1 LDDCLL
7 LAVFL
12 IIEECSTTFGDTF
25 SHGKSDVLMST
36 KMGWATF
43 WAIFS
48 QTHLVT
54 LAETILRSVL
64 PQEWLKAGLNESIL
78 HWIRSLG
85 RRACKMKKKCF
96 SNKSG
101 SA

>member
-1 LDDCLL
+1 
-7 LAVFL
+7 
-12 IIEECSTTFGDTF
+12 
-25 SHGKSDVLMST
+25 MST

-85 RRACKMKKKCF
+85 RRACKMKNKCF
-96 SNKSG
+96 SNKKRLSLG
-101 SA
+101 QNLPVPEQGIVLRTRDRML